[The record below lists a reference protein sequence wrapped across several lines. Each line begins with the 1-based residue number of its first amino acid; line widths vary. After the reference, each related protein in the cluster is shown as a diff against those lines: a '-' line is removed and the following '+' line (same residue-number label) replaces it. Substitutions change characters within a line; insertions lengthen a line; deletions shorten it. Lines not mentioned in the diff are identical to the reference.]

1 MAKLESRLQIKKY
14 LYSKTV
20 PKTEP
25 EQTCKIAVL
34 VSGGGSNLQS
44 IIDHIDQRHINANI
58 ACVISN
64 KPDAYG
70 LVRAQQV
77 NIPTHIIEHKNH
89 ASREAFDAELVKTL
103 AVYNIKLIILAG
115 FMHVLSPTIINE
127 YPVNILNIHPSL
139 LPKHKGLHTHER
151 ALEAGDFEH
160 GCSVHFVTAE
170 LDGGPLV
177 IQAKVNV
184 EKTDSAETLAA
195 RVLEKEH
202 IIYPL
207 AVKWFSDKRLKLKA
221 GKVHFDHLP
230 LDQAL
235 LLSPEHEALL
245 R

>member
-1 MAKLESRLQIKKY
+1 
-14 LYSKTV
+14 V

-34 VSGGGSNLQS
+34 ISGGGSNLQS
-44 IIDHIDQRHINANI
+44 IINHVEQNHINASI

-64 KPDAYG
+64 NSDAYG

-89 ASREAFDAELVKTL
+89 DSRESFDAELVKTL
-103 AVYNIKLIILAG
+103 AVYNIKLIVLAG
-115 FMHVLSPTIINE
+115 FMRVLSPTLIDE
-127 YPVNILNIHPSL
+127 YQGNILNIHPSL
-139 LPKHKGLHTHER
+139 LPKHPGLHTHAR
-151 ALEAGDFEH
+151 AIEAGDSEH

-207 AVKWFSDKRLKLKA
+207 AVKWFCDKRLKLKA
-221 GKVHFDHLP
+221 GKIHFDHSP
-230 LDQAL
+230 LNQAL